1 MNQENIPALL
11 EYQMAPAV
19 RAFSTKRTA
28 DGPLDGP
35 YAGFNITHYCGDAPD
50 HVATS
55 RHSLCQLLGIA
66 DSHLFLPHQTHG
78 TELVEIDNAFLQLPV
93 AEQQQQLYA
102 KDIVLTRERGV
113 CIGVSTAD
121 CVPVLLYDASTECV
135 CAIHAGWRGV
145 VGNAVGAAF
154 RQLRQCADFDAS
166 QVRAVVG
173 PSISQA
179 AFEVGDEVAEAF
191 AKAGFSLDQV
201 ARRMP
206 SADGSRFHIDLWA
219 AVSQQLLREGVSLA
233 AIQVSGICTYA
244 EVDTFFSARRLG
256 IQSGR
261 IFSGMLMS

>member
-1 MNQENIPALL
+1 MNKENIPALL

-19 RAFSTKRTA
+19 RAFSTKRSTDRPDA
-28 DGPLDGP
+28 GP

-50 HVATS
+50 HVAAS

-66 DSHLFLPHQTHG
+66 DSRLFLPHQTHG
-78 TELVEIDNAFLQLPV
+78 TAWVEIDNAFLQLPV
-93 AEQQQQLYA
+93 AEQAQQLYA
-102 KDIVLTRERGV
+102 KDIILTRERGV

-145 VGNAVGAAF
+145 VGDAVGTAF
-154 RQLRQCADFDAS
+154 RQLRQHADFDAS

-173 PSISQA
+173 PSISQT
-179 AFEVGDEVAEAF
+179 AFEVGDEVVEAF
-191 AKAGFSLDQV
+191 AKAGFSTAQI

-206 SADGSRFHIDLWA
+206 SAESRYHIDLWA
-219 AVSQQLLREGVSLA
+219 AVSQQLLREGVALD

-256 IQSGR
+256 IRSGR
-261 IFSGMLMS
+261 IFSGILMA